1 MRCAQKEKSKK
12 KKAVNRKST
21 VDLLNKDFKS
31 ILIMLKE
38 IKETMF
44 EELKESMRTK

>member
-1 MRCAQKEKSKK
+1 M
-12 KKAVNRKST
+12 
-21 VDLLNKDFKS
+21 DLLNKDFKS